1 MLKSTEIS
9 IWRCLLNSLELA
21 HLLVDTIVDK
31 KGSDILLLD
40 IRDHAVFADY
50 FLICNGENERQL
62 KTLAENVAQDAKD
75 EARVKALGIEGEPAN
90 GWVLVD
96 FGDLVV
102 HLFSP
107 QSRNY
112 YRLEEIWDR
121 AHVVLHM
128 Q

>member
-1 MLKSTEIS
+1 M
-9 IWRCLLNSLELA
+9 
-21 HLLVDTIVDK
+21 VDTIVDK

-40 IRDHAVFADY
+40 IRDQAVFADY

-62 KTLAENVAQDAKD
+62 KALAEHVAQDAKED
-75 EARVKALGIEGEPAN
+75 GSVPVLGIEGEASS

-96 FGDLVV
+96 FGDLIV

-107 QSRNY
+107 EQRNY
-112 YRLEEIWDR
+112 FRLEDIWDQAR
-121 AHVVLHM
+121 VVMHI